1 MTDCISGPRVIDK
14 TRSNRL
20 FRAFN
25 HFWKWLVCILMI
37 APWNESNPFP
47 WQFSFLL
54 PPPIGWDGWVS
65 YNSFLWVWRHCFGIL
80 LRLEKNKAKDMHF
93 YIQLKRQ
100 KAPKEKSRSKE
111 AALTRALQACQAVSL
126 GHLKLSPELSRTMD
140 HWLCTP
146 ENYPEVHSLKWLTL
160 QQSAASAQKW
170 RNEKCSPRHL
180 ALASRLS
187 SLII

>member
-1 MTDCISGPRVIDK
+1 MNQI
-14 TRSNRL
+14 L
-20 FRAFN
+20 FLGN
-25 HFWKWLVCILMI
+25 
-37 APWNESNPFP
+37 SPFFYP
-47 WQFSFLL
+47 L
-54 PPPIGWDGWVS
+54 PSDGMDGWVITPFCGS
-65 YNSFLWVWRHCFGIL
+65 EGTIL
-80 LRLEKNKAKDMHF
+80 EF
-93 YIQLKRQ
+93 YWDWKKTRQKTCTFTFNWKRQ

-170 RNEKCSPRHL
+170 RNEMCSPRHL